1 MNSLATSEICPRTRQ
16 VFTAAWSA
24 ELGVALAAAAPQDG
38 YPMSLVGA
46 DCEAV
51 IAAVNQGIDAYL
63 EACFVPDRG
72 DQFGYT
78 LSRRGSGGVPGARL
92 ECHLSPESLVTLV
105 RRLLQADDPTAESLA
120 AGICQTLG
128 LELV

>member
-1 MNSLATSEICPRTRQ
+1 MNSHSTSEICPRTRQ

-24 ELGVALAAAAPQDG
+24 ELGSALAAVAPKEG
-38 YPMSLVGA
+38 YRMNLLGE
-46 DCEAV
+46 DCQSV
-51 IAAVNQGIDAYL
+51 LAAVNQGIDAYL

-72 DQFGYT
+72 DRFGYT
-78 LSRRGSGGVPGARL
+78 LSRRGSGDIPGARL
-92 ECHLSPESLVTLV
+92 ECNLSPESLVTLV

>member
-1 MNSLATSEICPRTRQ
+1 M
-16 VFTAAWSA
+16 
-24 ELGVALAAAAPQDG
+24 DG

-46 DCEAV
+46 DCQSV
-51 IAAVNQGIDAYL
+51 LAAVNQGIDAYL
-63 EACFVPDRG
+63 EACFVPGRG

-78 LSRRGSGGVPGARL
+78 LSRRGSGDVPGARL
-92 ECHLSPESLVTLV
+92 ECNLSPESLVTLV
-105 RRLLQADDPTAESLA
+105 RRLLQSDDPTAESLA